1 MNGDINF
8 FWGFISRDFA
18 FFASVIKCIVYFP
31 TTKICKMRQGEGG
44 AQLLIPFQVPLSTQE
59 CNVNFQRSLSKESKE
74 VTCDGLVSYP
84 GGLVA
89 PLGRG
94 LRVRHDA

>member
-1 MNGDINF
+1 M
-8 FWGFISRDFA
+8 GFISRAFA

-31 TTKICKMRQGEGG
+31 TTKICKMRQSEGG
-44 AQLLIPFQVPLSTQE
+44 AQLLILFLVPLSTLE
-59 CNVNFQRSLSKESKE
+59 CNVNFQRSLLKESKE
-74 VTCDGLVSYP
+74 VTCDGLVSNP

-89 PLGRG
+89 PPGRG